1 MGSSGNTEGP
11 VDSVLE
17 LIGRTPMVKLK
28 RISREIPAE
37 IWAKL
42 EYLNPSGSIKDRIAL
57 RMIEVAERSSKI
69 TAGATIVEPTS
80 GNTGIALALV
90 CALKGYRMIAV
101 VPEAVSGERRMLVVQ
116 LGGRVEVVKDDG
128 IEGVSKD
135 DMEGVVRRARELVAK
150 IPNSFMPDQFVNE
163 SNPCAH
169 AETTAAE
176 ILEQTNGRLSAFV
189 AACGTGGTFTGVA
202 QVLKAMQPE
211 VRNIAVEPSG
221 SAVLSGRAS
230 GHHKIQGIGEGFIPK
245 VMRPDLADEIVAV
258 SDDEAFATARR
269 LWKEEGIMGGISSGA
284 NVYAALKI
292 GAGMKPGSV
301 IVTIIADSGLRYLST
316 ELFQ

>member
-1 MGSSGNTEGP
+1 MGSNENTERP
-11 VDSVLE
+11 VDSVLD

-57 RMIEVAERSSKI
+57 RMIEEAEHSGKI
-69 TAGATIVEPTS
+69 TSGATIVEPTS

-101 VPEAVSGERRMLVVQ
+101 VPEAVSRERRMLVEQ

-128 IEGVSKD
+128 VEGVSKE
-135 DMEGVVRRARELVAK
+135 DMDGVVRRARELVAK

-163 SNPCAH
+163 NNPCAH
-169 AETTAAE
+169 AKTTAAE
-176 ILEQTNGRLSAFV
+176 ILEQTNGRLNAFV
-189 AACGTGGTFTGVA
+189 AACGTGGTFTGIA
-202 QVLKAMQPE
+202 QVLKATRPE

-245 VMRPDLADEIVAV
+245 VMRQDLADEIVAV
-258 SDDEAFATARR
+258 SDDEAFAMARR

-301 IVTIIADSGLRYLST
+301 IVTIITDSGLRYLST

>member
-1 MGSSGNTEGP
+1 MGSNGNTAGP

-17 LIGRTPMVKLK
+17 LIGHTPMVKLK

-57 RMIEVAERSSKI
+57 RMIEEAERSGKI

-101 VPEAVSGERRMLVVQ
+101 VPEAVSRERRMLVEQ

-128 IEGVSKD
+128 VEGVSKE
-135 DMEGVVRRARELVAK
+135 DMWGVVQRARELVAK

-176 ILEQTNGRLSAFV
+176 ILEQTNGRLNAFV

-202 QVLKAMQPE
+202 QVLKATRPE

-245 VMRPDLADEIVAV
+245 VMRQDLADEIVAV
-258 SDDEAFATARR
+258 SDDEAFAMARR

-292 GAGMKPGSV
+292 GTGLKPGSV

>member
-1 MGSSGNTEGP
+1 MGSNGNTEGP
-11 VDSVLE
+11 VESVLE
-17 LIGRTPMVKLK
+17 LVGCTPMVKLK

-57 RMIEVAERSSKI
+57 RMIEEAERSGKI

-101 VPEAVSGERRMLVVQ
+101 VPEAVSRERRMLVEQ

-128 IEGVSKD
+128 IEGVSKE

-176 ILEQTNGRLSAFV
+176 ILEQTNGRLNAFV

-202 QVLKAMQPE
+202 QVLKATRPE

-230 GHHKIQGIGEGFIPK
+230 GHHRIQGIGEGFIPK
-245 VMRPDLADEIVAV
+245 VMRQDLADEIVAV

-292 GAGMKPGSV
+292 GVGMKPGSV
-301 IVTIIADSGLRYLST
+301 IVTIITDSGLRYLST

>member
-1 MGSSGNTEGP
+1 MGSNGNTAGP

-57 RMIEVAERSSKI
+57 RMIEEAERSGKI

-90 CALKGYRMIAV
+90 CALKGYWMIAV
-101 VPEAVSGERRMLVVQ
+101 VPEAVSRERRMLVEQ

-128 IEGVSKD
+128 IEGVSKE

-176 ILEQTNGRLSAFV
+176 ILEQTNGRLNAFV

-202 QVLKAMQPE
+202 QVLKATRPE

-245 VMRPDLADEIVAV
+245 VMRQDLADEIVAV
-258 SDDEAFATARR
+258 SDDEAFAMARR

-292 GAGMKPGSV
+292 GAGMKTGSV

>member
-1 MGSSGNTEGP
+1 MGSNGNTEGP

-57 RMIEVAERSSKI
+57 RMIEEAERSGKI

-101 VPEAVSGERRMLVVQ
+101 VPEAVSGERRMLVEQ

-128 IEGVSKD
+128 IEGVSKE

-150 IPNSFMPDQFVNE
+150 IPNSFMPDQFANE

-176 ILEQTNGRLSAFV
+176 ILEQTNGRLNAFV

-202 QVLKAMQPE
+202 QVLKATRPE

-230 GHHKIQGIGEGFIPK
+230 GHHRIQGIGEGFIPK
-245 VMRPDLADEIVAV
+245 VMRQDLADEIVAV

-292 GAGMKPGSV
+292 GVGMKPGSV
-301 IVTIIADSGLRYLST
+301 IVTIITDSGLRYLST

>member
-1 MGSSGNTEGP
+1 MGSNGNMEGP

-57 RMIEVAERSSKI
+57 RMIEEAERSGKI

-101 VPEAVSGERRMLVVQ
+101 VPEAVSSERRMLVEQ

-128 IEGVSKD
+128 IDGVSKE

-150 IPNSFMPDQFVNE
+150 IPNSFMPDQFLNE
-163 SNPCAH
+163 SNPSAH

-176 ILEQTNGRLSAFV
+176 ILEQTNGRLNAFV
-189 AACGTGGTFTGVA
+189 AACGTGGTFTGIA
-202 QVLKAMQPE
+202 QVLKAMRPE

-245 VMRPDLADEIVAV
+245 VMRQDLADEIVAV
-258 SDDEAFATARR
+258 SDEEAFATARR

-292 GAGMKPGSV
+292 GATMKPGSV
-301 IVTIIADSGLRYLST
+301 IVTIIVDSGLRYLST
-316 ELFQ
+316 ELFR

>member
-1 MGSSGNTEGP
+1 
-11 VDSVLE
+11 VLE

-57 RMIEVAERSSKI
+57 RMIEEAECSGKI

-80 GNTGIALALV
+80 GNTGIALALI

-101 VPEAVSGERRMLVVQ
+101 MPEAVSGERRMLVEQ

-128 IEGVSKD
+128 IEGVSKE
-135 DMEGVVRRARELVAK
+135 DMEAVVHRARELVAE
-150 IPNSFMPDQFVNE
+150 IPNSFMPDQFINAC
-163 SNPCAH
+163 NPCAH
-169 AETTAAE
+169 AETTADE
-176 ILEQTNGRLSAFV
+176 ILEQTNGRLNAFV
-189 AACGTGGTFTGVA
+189 AACGTGGTFTGIA
-202 QVLKAMQPE
+202 QVLKATRPE
-211 VRNIAVEPSG
+211 VRNIAVEPGG
-221 SAVLSGRAS
+221 SAVLSGHAS
-230 GHHKIQGIGEGFIPK
+230 GHHKIQGIGEGFIPQ
-245 VMRPDLADEIVAV
+245 VMRQDLADEIVAV
-258 SDDEAFATARR
+258 SDDEAFAMARR
-269 LWKEEGIMGGISSGA
+269 LWKEEGIMGGISRGA

-292 GAGMKPGSV
+292 GAAMKPGSV

>member
-1 MGSSGNTEGP
+1 MRSDGNTEGP

-17 LIGRTPMVKLK
+17 LIGSTPMVKLK

-57 RMIEVAERSSKI
+57 RMIEEAERSGKI
-69 TAGATIVEPTS
+69 TAGATIIEPTS

-101 VPEAVSGERRMLVVQ
+101 VPEAVSSERRMLVEQ

-128 IEGVSKD
+128 IEGVSKK

-163 SNPCAH
+163 SNPRAH
-169 AETTAAE
+169 VETTAAE
-176 ILEQTNGRLSAFV
+176 ILEQTNGRLNAFV
-189 AACGTGGTFTGVA
+189 AACGTGGTFTCVA
-202 QVLKAMQPE
+202 QVLKSTRPE

-230 GHHKIQGIGEGFIPK
+230 GHHLIQGIGEGFIPK
-245 VMRPDLADEIVAV
+245 VMRQDLADEIVAV

-284 NVYAALKI
+284 NVYAALKV
-292 GAGMKPGSV
+292 GANMKPGSV
-301 IVTIIADSGLRYLST
+301 IVTIIVDSGLRYLST

>member
-1 MGSSGNTEGP
+1 MWSNGNTEGP

-17 LIGRTPMVKLK
+17 LIGRTPLVKLK

-42 EYLNPSGSIKDRIAL
+42 EYFNPSGSIKDRIAL
-57 RMIEVAERSSKI
+57 RMIEEAEHSGKI

-90 CALKGYRMIAV
+90 CALKGYQMIAV
-101 VPEAVSGERRMLVVQ
+101 MPEAVSRERRMLVEQ

-128 IEGVSKD
+128 IEGVSKE
-135 DMEGVVRRARELVAK
+135 DMERVVRRAREIVAK

-163 SNPCAH
+163 SNPYAH
-169 AETTAAE
+169 AETTAGE
-176 ILEQTNGRLSAFV
+176 ILEQTNGRLNAFV

-202 QVLKAMQPE
+202 QVLKATRPE
-211 VRNIAVEPSG
+211 VRNVAVEPSG

-258 SDDEAFATARR
+258 SDDEAFAMARR

-284 NVYAALKI
+284 NVYAALKF
-292 GAGMKPGSV
+292 GAGLKTGSV

>member
-1 MGSSGNTEGP
+1 MGSNGNTEGP

-57 RMIEVAERSSKI
+57 RMIEEAERSGKI

-101 VPEAVSGERRMLVVQ
+101 VPEAVSGERRMLVEQ

-135 DMEGVVRRARELVAK
+135 DMEGVLRHARELVAK

-163 SNPCAH
+163 SNPYAH

-176 ILEQTNGRLSAFV
+176 ILEQTNGRLNAFV

-202 QVLKAMQPE
+202 QVLKATRPE
-211 VRNIAVEPSG
+211 VRNIVVEPSG

-245 VMRPDLADEIVAV
+245 VMRQDLADEIVPV

-269 LWKEEGIMGGISSGA
+269 LWKEEGIMCGISSGA
-284 NVYAALKI
+284 NVCAALKI
-292 GAGMKPGSV
+292 GVSLKPGSV

>member
-1 MGSSGNTEGP
+1 MGSNRNTEGP
-11 VDSVLE
+11 FDSVLE

-57 RMIEVAERSSKI
+57 RMIEEAERTGKI

-101 VPEAVSGERRMLVVQ
+101 VPEAVSRERRMLVEQ
-116 LGGRVEVVKDDG
+116 LGGWVEVVKDDG
-128 IEGVSKD
+128 IEGVSKE
-135 DMEGVVRRARELVAK
+135 DMEGVVRRACELIAK
-150 IPNSFMPDQFVNE
+150 IPNSFMPDQFMNE

-176 ILEQTNGRLSAFV
+176 ILEQTNGRLNAFV

-202 QVLKAMQPE
+202 QVLKATRPE

-245 VMRPDLADEIVAV
+245 VMRQDFADDIVAV

-301 IVTIIADSGLRYLST
+301 IVTIIADCGLAI
-316 ELFQ
+316 FD

>member
-1 MGSSGNTEGP
+1 MKSDGKTEGP

-57 RMIEVAERSSKI
+57 RMIEEAERSGKV
-69 TAGATIVEPTS
+69 TAGATIIEPTS

-90 CALKGYRMIAV
+90 CALKGYQMIAV
-101 VPEAVSGERRMLVVQ
+101 VPEAVSSERRMLVEQ

-128 IEGVSKD
+128 IEGVSKE
-135 DMEGVVRRARELVAK
+135 DMEGVVRRARELVAT

-163 SNPCAH
+163 SNLCAH

-202 QVLKAMQPE
+202 QVLKSTRPE
-211 VRNIAVEPSG
+211 VRNIAVEPIG

-245 VMRPDLADEIVAV
+245 VMRQDLADEIVAV

-292 GAGMKPGSV
+292 GADMQPGSV

>member
-1 MGSSGNTEGP
+1 MGSNGNTAGP

-57 RMIEVAERSSKI
+57 RMIEEAERSGKI

-101 VPEAVSGERRMLVVQ
+101 VPEAVSAERRMLIEQ

-128 IEGVSKD
+128 VEGVSKE
-135 DMEGVVRRARELVAK
+135 DMWGVVQRARELVAK

-176 ILEQTNGRLSAFV
+176 ILEQTNGRLNAFV

-202 QVLKAMQPE
+202 QVLKATRPE

-245 VMRPDLADEIVAV
+245 VMRQDLADEIVAV
-258 SDDEAFATARR
+258 SDDEAFAMARR

-301 IVTIIADSGLRYLST
+301 IVTIIADGGLRYLST